1 VSICVA
7 RRTRYFYFEERRIVH
22 SGQLAAVAAGRA
34 ALYAAPRNVI
44 QSAAPAIS
52 RVVIGEPA
60 MNTSS
65 ANLKA
70 MSFDKLSK
78 LRDRVDAILN
88 AKVAEERR
96 AVQSRLNELDRL
108 ATNGGRAKGAGRGS
122 RGAVPPKYCNLE
134 NPAETWAGRGLKP
147 RWLAAALKSG
157 KKIED
162 FSIEGSAKSP
172 RTRRKKTTKH

>member
-1 VSICVA
+1 M
-7 RRTRYFYFEERRIVH
+7 T
-22 SGQLAAVAAGRA
+22 
-34 ALYAAPRNVI
+34 
-44 QSAAPAIS
+44 
-52 RVVIGEPA
+52 
-60 MNTSS
+60 TSS
-65 ANLKA
+65 RNLKT

-78 LRDRVDAILN
+78 LRDQVDAILH

-96 AVQSRLNELDRL
+96 AMQSRLNELDRL
-108 ATNGGRAKGAGRGS
+108 APNGARAKGASRGS
-122 RGAVPPKYCNLE
+122 RGAVPAKYRNPE

-162 FSIEGSAKSP
+162 FSIEGSAKSR

>member
-1 VSICVA
+1 
-7 RRTRYFYFEERRIVH
+7 
-22 SGQLAAVAAGRA
+22 
-34 ALYAAPRNVI
+34 
-44 QSAAPAIS
+44 
-52 RVVIGEPA
+52 

-78 LRDRVDAILN
+78 IRDQVDAILN

-108 ATNGGRAKGAGRGS
+108 AVNGARTRGAGPGS
-122 RGAVPPKYCNLE
+122 RGAVPPKYRNPE

-157 KKIED
+157 KKLED
-162 FSIEGSAKSP
+162 FSIEALGKSP
-172 RTRRKKTTKH
+172 RARRRKVEKR